1 MLFLQI
7 VLKLLDHEEV
17 EFKMAI
23 NKSGETALDTAEK
36 TGHSEVAAIL
46 REHGIQ
52 SAKSIKPPTGTAKE
66 LKQTVSD
73 IKHGVHNQLEHTK
86 QTRKRVRGIA
96 KRLNKMHL
104 EGLNNAINS
113 TTVVAVLIA
122 TVAFAAIFN
131 VPGQYADSKD
141 KLQPGFSYG
150 QAEIAFTTEFM
161 VFIIFD
167 AIALF
172 ISLAVVVVQTSVV
185 VIERRAKK
193 QMMAVINKLMWLAC
207 VMVSVAFLA
216 LSYTVVGKD
225 NRWYAIGITIVGTV
239 IMVTTLGTMCYWVIK
254 HRIEGS
260 KLRRR
265 SPTMSS
271 TRSRSWSISG
281 RISDSE
287 IQPNE
292 YKTVYAI

>member
-1 MLFLQI
+1 MQ
-7 VLKLLDHEEV
+7 VVRKLLDHEEV
-17 EFKMAI
+17 EFKMVI
-23 NKSGETALDTAEK
+23 NKSGETALDTADK

-73 IKHGVHNQLEHTK
+73 IKHGVHNQLEHTI

-131 VPGQYADSKD
+131 VPGQYADSDSTD
-141 KLQPGFSYG
+141 KLQPGFSFG

-271 TRSRSWSISG
+271 TRSRSWSISA